1 MEPMSPT
8 AAITKPA
15 RAKPPRWKRTA
26 FTIVHYAAGSVVG
39 LWFGVCLFAGMEWL
53 VASL

>member
-15 RAKPPRWKRTA
+15 RAKPLRWKRTA
-26 FTIVHYAAGSVVG
+26 FTIVHYAAGIVVG
-39 LWFGVCLFAGMEWL
+39 LGCGVCTFAGLEWL
-53 VASL
+53 VAAF